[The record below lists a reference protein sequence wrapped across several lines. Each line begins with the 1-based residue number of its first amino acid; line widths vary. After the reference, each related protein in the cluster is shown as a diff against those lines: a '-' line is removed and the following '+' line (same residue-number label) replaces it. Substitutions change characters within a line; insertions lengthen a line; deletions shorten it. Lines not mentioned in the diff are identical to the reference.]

1 LISVLATDL
10 KRHWKL
16 FKICNQAP
24 KYHKIETGGGTIEM
38 PEIFNGWPE
47 RYDQWFETPI
57 GTLIREYESKL
68 ILEMLRPGRG
78 EKILDVGC
86 GTGIFTLDF
95 LAAGADVV
103 GLELSLP
110 MILWAGKKLKRHAF
124 RMVQGDM
131 RNLPFA
137 DSAFEK
143 TISVTAIEFIKDAR
157 GAVSELFRVTK
168 PRGPIVVATL
178 NRLSPWAT
186 RREAEGKKGHSLFRH
201 AFFRSPKEISALSP
215 VECIIK
221 TAIHFQKHD
230 DPEQAKKVERN
241 AESKGLGT
249 GAFLVA
255 RWDKPDQA

>member
-1 LISVLATDL
+1 M
-10 KRHWKL
+10 RHWKL

-24 KYHKIETGGGTIEM
+24 KNHNIETGGGTIDM
-38 PEIFNGWPE
+38 PEIFDDWPE
-47 RYDQWFETPI
+47 RYEQWFETPI
-57 GTLIREYESKL
+57 GKLIREYESEL

-86 GTGIFTLDF
+86 GTGIFTLDV

-103 GLELSLP
+103 GIELSLP
-110 MILWAGKKLKRHAF
+110 MLLWARKKLKWHAF

-131 RNLPFA
+131 RNLPFPN
-137 DSAFEK
+137 STFEK
-143 TISVTAIEFIKDAR
+143 TISVTAIEFIQDAR
-157 GAVSELFRVTK
+157 SAVSELFRVTK
-168 PRGPIVVATL
+168 PRGCIVVATL

-186 RREAEGKKGHSLFRH
+186 RRKAEGEKGHSLFKH
-201 AFFRSPKEISALSP
+201 AFFRSPKEISALST
-215 VECIIK
+215 VECVIK

-241 AESKGLGT
+241 AESKGLVT

-255 RWDKPDQA
+255 RWDKPDQV